1 MTDPNMSLLG
11 RGGWPRRGWL
21 SSQRGSHSFQNGRL
35 AHIPLVGE
43 PEDEPKA
50 DQNGGDIAE
59 RRNGED
65 GQPLLVH
72 DAER

>member
-1 MTDPNMSLLG
+1 MAVCAASLFRSRVLS
-11 RGGWPRRGWL
+11 RVVPFISPR
-21 SSQRGSHSFQNGRL
+21 NGPL

-50 DQNGGDIAE
+50 DWYGGDKAE
-59 RRNGED
+59 GRNGED
-65 GQPLLVH
+65 GQPFLAH